1 MGSFSFER
9 FGEKFDEIVKTTK
22 FCNANNSAD
31 NFEFWSEEGNFQRN
45 FKIKKVEVF
54 FVRSYRNW
62 SFALGVNDENHESR
76 KIIISLRDL

>member
-31 NFEFWSEEGNFQRN
+31 NFEFRSEEGNFLE
-45 FKIKKVEVF
+45 K
-54 FVRSYRNW
+54 
-62 SFALGVNDENHESR
+62 L
-76 KIIISLRDL
+76 